1 VRRAA
6 PARRS
11 LAPTRSA
18 RCSALTREIM
28 PRQGTDACFRDSGPR
43 SPHLS
48 GATLLPPPRVRRT
61 APRASR
67 CTLHAARCTFHVSR
81 IPYHV
86 SRITHHVSRITLHPA
101 RQPRAPRTA
110 PRAPRPTPVRRSLA
124 PTRSARCSALRGKTM
139 TGQGTDAC
147 VRDSGPRS
155 PHPLHVVRCTLHVSR
170 IRHHAFHVSRPPL
183 GTPRT
188 ARQHR
193 ASLAPNALFRLP
205 AGRAYLVSWRS
216 GNAGGR
222 PCR

>member
-1 VRRAA
+1 MQ
-6 PARRS
+6 PPLGARLPR
-11 LAPTRSA
+11 LAPHAAVLLPGRSCQG
-18 RCSALTREIM
+18 RALTRASATRVRARLTSPA
-28 PRQGTDACFRDSGPR
+28 PRFS
-43 SPHLS
+43 
-48 GATLLPPPRVRRT
+48 LPPAYGAQRPAHHV
-61 APRASR
+61 AR
-67 CTLHAARCTFHVSR
+67 CTLHAARFT
-81 IPYHV
+81 YHV